1 MAIAIYCGIKTAP
14 VSECFV
20 LLCTW
25 LRRRLRSDSLLRFSA
40 PSVNSFLWFNDWSI
54 CDRKADRPS
63 VPMHMQTPN
72 AYGPTSRTYMRKT
85 QYGSV
90 NSQVHD
96 GKEDNHEMEL

>member
-1 MAIAIYCGIKTAP
+1 M
-14 VSECFV
+14 CFV
-20 LLCTW
+20 
-25 LRRRLRSDSLLRFSA
+25 RGSVADSDPTLYFRFSA
-40 PSVNSFLWFNDWSI
+40 PSVNSFLWFHDWSI

-72 AYGPTSRTYMRKT
+72 AYGPTSRAYMRKT